1 MQEYLQNVL
10 VKKLQVGS
18 GPNVLPG
25 WLNTCKNPE
34 RPGVFFLDITKPS
47 PFENNTFD
55 YVFSEHMIEH
65 MSYPE
70 GLMMLRECHR
80 IMKPGGRIRISCPDI
95 NFLIR
100 LANNPTDQDIEYIKW
115 ASRHFTPWAPYTDG
129 IFVLNNFVRD
139 FHHIFIYNPKT
150 LERSLGMTGF
160 TDFTWH
166 NIKES
171 GDPHLQN
178 LENDSRMP
186 PGFLQIETMTV
197 EAIKPL

>member
-1 MQEYLQNVL
+1 MQNYLLQNT

-34 RPGVFFLDITKPS
+34 VPGVYFLDITQRS
-47 PFENNTFD
+47 PFNDNTFD

-65 MSYPE
+65 MTYVD
-70 GLMMLRECHR
+70 GIAMLRECYR
-80 IMKPGGRIRISCPDI
+80 IMKPGARIRISCPDI

-100 LANNPTDQDIEYIKW
+100 LANNPSDQDIEYIKW
-115 ASRHFTPWAPYTDG
+115 ASQHFTPWAPYTDG

-150 LERSLGMTGF
+150 LEKSLTMTGF

-171 GDPHLQN
+171 SDPHLCN
-178 LENDSRMP
+178 LENDKRMP
-186 PGFLQIETMTV
+186 AGFLQIETMTV
-197 EAIKPL
+197 EAIKPV